1 MTPAPGASLRP
12 LTGGARSTALA
23 GGPGFVVHVEP
34 GNGATGILRDSP
46 VVTRLSHRVD
56 RQSLSAATFRV
67 EDASGP
73 VPARLATSPD
83 GHVVLWWPERL
94 LAAGAEHRVVAEG
107 LRDAVGRLIPTWE
120 SRFVIDLIRRHDGNI
135 SRAARAV
142 KMDRNH
148 LRALLQRYRSR

>member
-1 MTPAPGASLRP
+1 ATEAGAAVGP
-12 LTGGARSTALA
+12 LTGGAMRSTVVAD
-23 GGPGFVVHVEP
+23 GPGFVVHVEP

-56 RQSLSAATFRV
+56 QQSLTAATFRV

-94 LAAGAEHRVVAEG
+94 LTAGAGAPGRAGGHRRRGGTA
-107 LRDAVGRLIPTWE
+107 LPT
-120 SRFVIDLIRRHDGNI
+120 HGG
-135 SRAARAV
+135 
-142 KMDRNH
+142 
-148 LRALLQRYRSR
+148 QT

>member
-1 MTPAPGASLRP
+1 MTAAGGAPLRP
-12 LTGGARSTALA
+12 LAGGAMRSTVAA

-56 RQSLSAATFRV
+56 PQSLTPATFRV

-94 LAAGAEHRVVAEG
+94 LTAGAEHRVVAEG
-107 LRDAVGRLIPTWE
+107 LRDAVGRLIPTYE
-120 SRFVIDLIRRHDGNI
+120 SRFVAGGFTGVELGMLVG
-135 SRAARAV
+135 SA
-142 KMDRNH
+142 
-148 LRALLQRYRSR
+148 